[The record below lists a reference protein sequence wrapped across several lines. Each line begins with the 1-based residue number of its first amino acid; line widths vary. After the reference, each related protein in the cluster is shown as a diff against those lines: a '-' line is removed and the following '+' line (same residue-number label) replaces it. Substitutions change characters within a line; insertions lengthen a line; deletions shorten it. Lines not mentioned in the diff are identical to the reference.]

1 MVGPEVPAPERAK
14 RIRRLLR
21 LGVETPASVKPKT
34 HIQRTV
40 LKNRPCQRAARA
52 VSVEH
57 KRQSMSVLAGSYI
70 ACNLTVTESLATRLA

>member
-1 MVGPEVPAPERAK
+1 MAEVVQQQFEVLLEPEPAQSLSMESN
-14 RIRRLLR
+14 L
-21 LGVETPASVKPKT
+21 PAAMPDW
-34 HIQRTV
+34 QR
-40 LKNRPCQRAARA
+40 RAARA